1 MGEVLV
7 QSSDA
12 ASSPPCPG
20 AGPDGNSGPWPWV
33 SYLRVEEQWARKCI
47 EGSGDIDLLVR
58 TSRGS

>member
-1 MGEVLV
+1 MLPPLHLVLGQV
-7 QSSDA
+7 LMETVV
-12 ASSPPCPG
+12 PG
-20 AGPDGNSGPWPWV
+20 PWV